1 VGYLLRGLMLMVCMS
16 VPGYLVAANFA
27 VFEPYLLPLR
37 YVKARIETVNEHV
50 VVGPY
55 VDPADLANLKGH
67 GVSTVV
73 SLLDP
78 SVVYEKSLIEREATE
93 APQAGL
99 RFVNLPIHTSEPLS
113 SAANQNSARRL
124 EMLFSAQPQGK
135 IYVHGFLNAPR
146 DLVWLTNFRIRARA
160 RYGGLGRRG

>member
-1 VGYLLRGLMLMVCMS
+1 MAYLIRAAMLLVCMS

-27 VFEPYLLPLR
+27 IFEPYLLPLR
-37 YVKARIETVNEHV
+37 FVKARTEAVNERV

-55 VDPADLANLKGH
+55 ADSTDLANLKGR

-78 SVVYEKSLIEREATE
+78 SVVYEKSLIEREASD
-93 APQAGL
+93 APEAGL
-99 RFVNLPIHTSEPLS
+99 RFVNLPIRKSEPLTS
-113 SAANQNSARRL
+113 VVNRNSARRL
-124 EMLFSAQPQGK
+124 ELLFSAQPQGK

-146 DLVWLTNFRIRARA
+146 ELVARELRNTHPSDLQRF
-160 RYGGLGRRG
+160 

>member
-1 VGYLLRGLMLMVCMS
+1 MLMVCMS
-16 VPGYLVAANFA
+16 VPAYLIAANFA

-37 YVKARIETVNEHV
+37 YVKAQTEAMNEHL

-55 VDPADLANLKGH
+55 ADPTDLANLKGR

-78 SVVYEKSLIEREATE
+78 SVVYEKSLIEREQSD

-99 RFVNLPIHTSEPLS
+99 RFVNLPIRRSEPLS
-113 SAANQNSARRL
+113 SAVNQNSARRL
-124 EMLFSAQPQGK
+124 ELLISAQPQGK

-146 DLVWLTNFRIRARA
+146 DLVWLANFRIRTRA
-160 RYGGLGRRG
+160 RYAGFGRGS

>member
-1 VGYLLRGLMLMVCMS
+1 MLMVCMS
-16 VPGYLVAANFA
+16 VPGYLLAANFA

-37 YVKARIETVNEHV
+37 YVKARMVAVNEHV

-55 VDPADLANLKGH
+55 ADPTELANLKGS

-78 SVVYEKSLIEREATE
+78 SVVYEKSLIEREAAD

-99 RFVNLPIHTSEPLS
+99 RFVNLPIRASEPLT
-113 SAANQNSARRL
+113 SAANQNSEQRL
-124 EMLFSAQPQGK
+124 EVLFSAQPQGK

-146 DLVWLTNFRIRARA
+146 DLVWLTNFKIRTRT
-160 RYGGLGRRG
+160 RYGRLGHSS

>member
-1 VGYLLRGLMLMVCMS
+1 VAYVIRAAMLLVCMS
-16 VPGYLVAANFA
+16 VPGYLIAAHFA
-27 VFEPYLLPLR
+27 AFEPYLLPLR
-37 YVKARIETVNEHV
+37 YVKARMETVNDHL

-55 VDPADLANLKGH
+55 ADPADLADLKGR

-78 SVVYEKSLIEREATE
+78 SVVYERSLIEREASD

-99 RFVNLPIHTSEPLS
+99 RFVNLPIRKSEPLT
-113 SAANQNSARRL
+113 SAVNQNSARRL
-124 EMLFSAQPQGK
+124 EMLISAQPQGK

-146 DLVWLTNFRIRARA
+146 DLVWLTNFRIRTRA
-160 RYGGLGRRG
+160 RSGGFDRGS